1 MTGVQTCALPILEA
15 VTEGRATAAL
25 IASIVHYGEYTIPD
39 LKKHMKEAGVHVRTI
54 W

>member
-1 MTGVQTCALPILEA
+1 MVEA

-25 IASIVHYGEYTIPD
+25 IASIVHYGEYTIPEI
-39 LKKHMKEAGVHVRTI
+39 KEYMAKAGVQTRTV

>member
-1 MTGVQTCALPILEA
+1 MYDALTKGGA
-15 VTEGRATAAL
+15 SAAL

-39 LKKHMKEAGVHVRTI
+39 LKKQIQAMGCKMRLT